1 MQDTGRNVAWT
12 QDEGSL
18 CIGVEV
24 SEEVRGRDVNLE
36 VHPKRMKLVVQD
48 KTVLE
53 GPFPA
58 DVVPDGSFFSMES
71 ADNSKLCVITI
82 EKRQVSGD
90 RWVELFEDEALD
102 TTVTDKVCCTL
113 PIQQQ
118 QHLPPPLCTFIY
130 VRSNA

>member
-1 MQDTGRNVAWT
+1 MLRDAQGHSLTALSTSLMFSSICVQDAGRNVAWT

-36 VHPKRMKLVVQD
+36 VHPTRMKLAVQD

-82 EKRQVSGD
+82 EKKQVSGE
-90 RWVELFEDEALD
+90 RWDELFEDEAPD
-102 TTVTDKVCCTL
+102 ATITD
-113 PIQQQ
+113 Q
-118 QHLPPPLCTFIY
+118 
-130 VRSNA
+130 VR